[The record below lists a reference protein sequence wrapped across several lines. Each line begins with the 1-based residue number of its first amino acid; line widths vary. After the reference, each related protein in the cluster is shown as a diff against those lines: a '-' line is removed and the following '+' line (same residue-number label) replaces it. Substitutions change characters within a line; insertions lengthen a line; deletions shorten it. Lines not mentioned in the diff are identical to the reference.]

1 MLLRRYHNVTVEHNS
16 VPVELESVQEK
27 RKDEPETAQ
36 AEEKASGNRRRS
48 RNKSS

>member
-16 VPVELESVQEK
+16 VPVELES
-27 RKDEPETAQ
+27 AQ
-36 AEEKASGNRRRS
+36 AEEKANGNKRRN